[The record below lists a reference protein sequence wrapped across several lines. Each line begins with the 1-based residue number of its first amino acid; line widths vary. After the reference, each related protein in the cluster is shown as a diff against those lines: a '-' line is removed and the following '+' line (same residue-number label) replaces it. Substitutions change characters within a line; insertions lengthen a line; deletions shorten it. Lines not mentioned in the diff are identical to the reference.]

1 MSTFERMLS
10 VLNATTSTA
19 TERLF
24 FGSEGAS
31 PRGRGTAGTVTPS
44 VVYRKRGKRRAGG
57 DGSLSSESLE
67 QRQLLA
73 VSTFA
78 TPQDGGL
85 VTIVAEGG
93 DNVYI
98 QQVATAPQSLY
109 VADNSSFWGRTVVGG
124 PTIAASSPGSFAK
137 QLLAGQD
144 FNTIDQILITSGTRR
159 VESVPQ
165 FAQGYPMISPSVT
178 RFTLSGPGLDTF
190 VGLFEPV
197 RLIEGTLALV
207 QADGRTTK
215 WNFSNFGNGLPVLT
229 SGIGVTTTASVG
241 EMYPTAIGIVDANNS
256 FQNGQKSGVEFSWN
270 VPTLSRVPTIER
282 VAWSQNHETGSGN
295 RTDLNVLPA
304 GPAFEA
310 FISLPNATGPGLNTI
325 IPSSFSGRISVDGQF
340 LFDITTSR
348 DGTLYFNGQQRG
360 VWRGAGFFEMS
371 ISGALVVGSEQNPET
386 REYPRGIRLTTSGA
400 VPLALLSAEYGV
412 ASGGAPV
419 SATVFAGQDIT
430 AGLDINLLSPGSVIN
445 IDSPVLVPNTRA
457 AHGVSLRASTID
469 LNAPITVKSLGLE
482 NKVKVGAQEFTLT
495 TVTKAGRVD
504 MGSPVA
510 ISQLGL
516 ETATAVAEIVGGK
529 VSQVIVPVGFGG
541 AGYDPA
547 SPPRVTI
554 SAPVNDTAE
563 VQLTGLVNGSVSS
576 VAILAGG
583 SAYAAP
589 PRVIFDDPSEAGGR
603 VARAVAVVG
612 APPGSAV
619 VGINLEDGG
628 SGYTTAPSVRLVNAV
643 GAAGGGASATATI
656 VGSLSTGGL
665 FISNGGFGYIPNST
679 LTLAITGTGS
689 GAAGIARVD
698 QLGVVSSVTITNGGT
713 GYDLNNTRI
722 TLPDPPVSTGIRA
735 EAEADIDPA
744 TGRVVGLKVVG
755 DGGSGYGR
763 IPTVTIAPPLAAS
776 SAAAPI
782 ATITGGSV
790 SNIDFGSGRDLKLTV
805 QNVSASGQVLAA
817 YVAFGN
823 GGTGYTNGS
832 IVAIDSGAT
841 GSGRSA
847 QFRILE
853 VSRTGGVLRVE
864 PISGGERYVVGET
877 LAHDGVASRG
887 RGYRATDPPRVW
899 VARPDDPSGRQ
910 ATAEAI
916 VGIGGAIERFNI
928 IDGGSG
934 YSTAPLVTVAALTPL
949 AVAETAR
956 FNAAIQAGIF
966 DIDLADDPFT
976 STERAQLLVSQ
987 AGSLRSDVATAPAL
1001 GIDAQVASSVR
1012 AEIHQGDVLIEG
1024 VVNAKNQ
1031 SYLLASEVG
1040 DQHLAPFL
1048 FTTEAVGSGLQTG
1061 RILGGD
1067 VAVTLANDLP
1077 TPQSSAV
1084 AFNVVSLQTDV
1095 DSLRV
1100 RAARTNGAPITQPFP
1115 YRLDIQ
1121 EQSDL
1126 AVDALAA
1133 SSFPISF
1140 TANGNMNFN
1149 AALATAGG
1157 FAIAAQKNLT
1167 VNAPISTTYGQIVLS
1182 GRALTVGGSL
1192 RVTDE
1197 PADES
1202 RQDIVL
1208 DASSGAITLRGGVVH
1223 APGRVVMRQK
1233 SGRVPSLRDFS
1244 AEGGATTIFTDQ
1256 TISVP
1261 ISVADDFFFDD
1272 LSVRISLAATN
1283 PAFSLSGLSADLV
1296 APNGASYALFSR
1308 FAASGK
1314 AMTDTVFTPTA
1325 RNQLFGPE
1333 PYTGSFRPISAA
1345 SLEQLYNRFS
1355 ARGTWRLNI
1364 TSNTFSSN
1372 TPSQVLGSVSAVRLS
1387 LRDPVGAPAGNVYG
1401 TSRVI
1406 ANSLLIDAEGA
1417 VGNPAVQPDSNEF
1430 YLQTDVTTVEGT
1442 TNSSFSLADINQVH
1456 VVSLRAGGLVSL
1468 RADGVDLPDGRAAL
1482 KAELDDV
1489 PSLDASALAGS
1500 IDIEVTTARS
1510 LEIGNSQ
1517 LLSLAA
1523 PFRKGLSPMA
1533 AAGNVKIRTLGGSQ
1547 GGGITV
1553 LDAPLAGSS
1562 SRSVRFVAESP
1573 LQNAKYVSGVPGTFP
1588 DRVEPLTNGVLGSLF
1603 PGNPTLSIGDRIL
1616 VAGGVNGAG
1625 ERANGVY
1632 VVKSVGGVASKWQI
1646 VRASDADTL
1655 GELPSR
1661 TFVRP
1666 AEGNKAGQT
1675 YQVVHGIVTPQR
1687 FGLDPIVVTPVTL
1700 TNNIGSNDPVDVVSY
1715 VVSTSDGT
1723 NSSAGSLGKMISL
1736 RQLNDTS
1743 SSPNIVQQMDVLF
1756 SAGISSPIRLA
1767 QELPIITKAF
1777 AIDGRRRYQAAALQA
1792 PVVVDG
1798 SRIVTTRTNR
1808 SVGLTTPVD
1817 GFVFSQSAGGA
1828 TAAALQGVIVGGFT
1842 RGAAVKVDGAANVL
1856 IDGVTVGLDDQGVR
1870 AANQK
1875 GIVVTS
1881 ALAGGTNGVTIANS
1895 VIAGG
1900 VVAGLSLEGQASG
1913 VQIYGTKIGVAN
1925 ASNTVGISIS
1935 STGQNTIGNVAFAKN
1950 FISNNGT
1957 GMVLAAGAVTMINT
1971 QVSGNVA
1978 DGIRINGGAHAIG
1991 RIARPQPRDSYANDI
2006 FGNGGFGVS
2015 FRDAATARNQVVV
2028 GNLIGAA
2035 GANRQGNVGV
2045 GGVVAPV
2052 AFGYVPN
2059 AKTGVDSKENLHL
2072 TVVATTPTVTPGRP
2086 TVTPG
2091 RPVGRPPVRRTPMA
2105 WRPRR

>member
-1 MSTFERMLS
+1 M
-10 VLNATTSTA
+10 
-19 TERLF
+19 
-24 FGSEGAS
+24 
-31 PRGRGTAGTVTPS
+31 
-44 VVYRKRGKRRAGG
+44 
-57 DGSLSSESLE
+57 LE

-78 TPQDGGL
+78 SLQDGGL

-98 QQVATAPQSLY
+98 QQVATSPQSLY
-109 VADNSSFWGRTVVGG
+109 VADNSSFSGRTVVGG
-124 PTIAASSPGSFAK
+124 PTVSASSPGSFTK
-137 QLLAGQD
+137 QLLAGQN

-165 FAQGYPMISPSVT
+165 SAQGYPMISPSVT

-190 VGLFEPV
+190 QDFLEGP

-207 QADGRTTK
+207 QADGRTTR
-215 WNFSNFGNGLPVLT
+215 WSFSNFGSGLPTLI
-229 SGIGVTTTASVG
+229 SGIGINATASPG
-241 EMYPTAIGIVDANNS
+241 DMYPTAITIVDANDGFARS
-256 FQNGQKSGVEFSWN
+256 QRSGLELLWN

-282 VAWSQNHETGSGN
+282 VAWYQNHFIGSGN

-304 GPAFEA
+304 APASSA

-325 IPSSFSGRISVDGQF
+325 IPSSFSSRLNVDRQYF
-340 LFDITTSR
+340 FDVTTGK

-360 VWRGAGFFEMS
+360 VWDRQVRNSGGGGGIGGGNAVFEMS
-371 ISGALVVGSEQNPET
+371 VTGRLLVGSEQDPVT
-386 REYPRGIRLTTSGA
+386 KEYRRGIELTTSGP
-400 VPLALLSAEYGV
+400 VSLSLLTAEYGV

-419 SATVFAGQDIT
+419 SATVFAGQNIT

-445 IDSPVLVPNTRA
+445 IDSPVSVPNTRA

-469 LNAPITVKSLGLE
+469 LNAPVTVKSLGLE
-482 NKVKVGAQEFTLT
+482 TKVKVGAQEFTLT
-495 TVTKAGRVD
+495 TVAKAGRVD
-504 MGSPVA
+504 IGSPIA
-510 ISQLGL
+510 TSQLGF
-516 ETATAVAEIVGGK
+516 ETATAVAEIISGK
-529 VSQVIVPVGFGG
+529 VSRFVVPVGFGG
-541 AGYDPA
+541 AGYDPTNL
-547 SPPRVTI
+547 PRVTI
-554 SAPVNDTAE
+554 SAPANDTAE
-563 VQLTGLVNGSVSS
+563 VQLTGLVNGRVSS

-583 SAYAAP
+583 SLYAQAP
-589 PRVIFDDPSEAGGR
+589 AVVFDSPSETGGR
-603 VARAVAVVG
+603 VATATAVVG
-612 APPGSAV
+612 TDVNKAV
-619 VGINLEDGG
+619 LGINLQDGG
-628 SGYTTAPSVRLVNAV
+628 SGYTTAPAVRLVTAL
-643 GAAGGGASATATI
+643 GTAGGGATATAAI

-665 FISNGGFGYIPNST
+665 FVSNGGFGYTPNSR

-689 GAAGIARVD
+689 GAAGTAQVD
-698 QLGVVSSVTITNGGT
+698 QTGRVTSVTITNGGT
-713 GYDLNNTRI
+713 GYDFTNTRI
-722 TLPDPPVSTGIRA
+722 TIPDPPVSTGTPA
-735 EAEADIDPA
+735 EAEAVVDPA
-744 TGRVVGLKVVG
+744 TGRVVGLNILRG
-755 DGGSGYGR
+755 GGSGYGQ

-782 ATITGGSV
+782 ATITTGGSV

-805 QNVSASGQVLAA
+805 QNVSLSGQVLAA
-817 YVAFGN
+817 YVGFGD
-823 GGTGYTNGS
+823 GGSGYTKGS
-832 IVAIDSGAT
+832 IVAIDSGST
-841 GSGRSA
+841 LFGRSA

-853 VSRTGGVLRVE
+853 VNRTGGVLRVE
-864 PISGGERYVVGET
+864 PISGGEGYEAGET

-887 RGYRATDPPRVW
+887 RGYRADDPPRVW

-910 ATAEAI
+910 ATARA
-916 VGIGGAIERFNI
+916 VIGGSGAITRFQI

-956 FNAAIQAGIF
+956 FNAEIQAGIF

-987 AGSLRSDVATAPAL
+987 AGSLRSDVVTVPAL
-1001 GIDAQVASSVR
+1001 GIDARVATSVR

-1031 SYLLASEVG
+1031 SYLLESEVG
-1040 DQHLAPFL
+1040 DQYLAPFF

-1084 AFNVVSLQTDV
+1084 AFNVVALQTDV

-1100 RAARTNGAPITQPFP
+1100 RAARTNGDPLAQPFP

-1140 TANGNMNFN
+1140 TAQGKLDFN

-1167 VNAPISTTYGQIVLS
+1167 VSAPVSTTFGQIALS
-1182 GRALTVGGSL
+1182 GSALTVGGSL

-1202 RQDIVL
+1202 RQDIIL
-1208 DASSGAITLRGGVVH
+1208 EASSGAITLRGGVVQ

-1233 SGRVPSLRDFS
+1233 SGRVPSLTEFT
-1244 AEGGATTIFTDQ
+1244 AGGPATIFTDR

-1261 ISVADDFFFDD
+1261 ISVTGDFVFDD
-1272 LSVRISLAATN
+1272 LSVQISLAATN
-1283 PAFSLSGLSADLV
+1283 TALSLSSLSANLI

-1314 AMTDTVFTPTA
+1314 AMTDTIFTPTA
-1325 RNQLFGPE
+1325 TNRLSGAE
-1333 PYTGSFRPISAA
+1333 PYTGSFRPVDAA
-1345 SLEQLYNRFS
+1345 SIEQLYNRVS
-1355 ARGTWRLNI
+1355 ARGTWRLDI
-1364 TSNTFSSN
+1364 TSNNFLNS
-1372 TPSQVLGSVSAVRLS
+1372 PSQVLGSVSAVKLS
-1387 LRDPVGAPAGNVYG
+1387 LRDPVGAPAGNIYG
-1401 TSRVI
+1401 TSRVV

-1417 VGNPAVQPDSNEF
+1417 VGNPSVQPNNNEF
-1430 YLQTDVTTVEGT
+1430 YLQTDVSTVEGT
-1442 TNSSFSLADINQVH
+1442 AGNSFSLADSNQVH

-1468 RADGVDLPDGRAAL
+1468 RADGVDLPAGRAAL
-1482 KAELDDV
+1482 KAGLDDV
-1489 PSLDASALAGS
+1489 PSLDVSALAGS
-1500 IDIEVTTARS
+1500 IDIDVTTARS

-1523 PFRKGLSPMA
+1523 PFRRGLSSMK

-1547 GGGITV
+1547 GGGIVV

-1562 SRSVRFVAESP
+1562 SRSVRFVAESA

-1603 PGNPTLSIGDRIL
+1603 SGNPTLSIGDRIL

-1625 ERANGVY
+1625 SKANGVY
-1632 VVKSVGGVASKWQI
+1632 VVKLVGGGSSKWQM

-1661 TFVRP
+1661 TFVSP
-1666 AEGNKAGQT
+1666 ADGDKAGQV
-1675 YQVVHGIVTPQR
+1675 YQLVHGIVTAQR
-1687 FGLDPIVVTPVTL
+1687 FGLDPINVTPVTL
-1700 TNNIGSNDPVDVVSY
+1700 TNNIGSNDPADVVSY

-1723 NSSAGSLGKMISL
+1723 NSSPGSLGKMISL
-1736 RQLNDTS
+1736 SQMNDTS
-1743 SSPNIVQQMDVLF
+1743 ASPNIAQQMDFLF
-1756 SAGISSPIRLA
+1756 SGGINSPIRLA
-1767 QELPIITKAF
+1767 QELPVITKAF
-1777 AIDGRRRYQAAALQA
+1777 AIDGRRRYQRAALQS

-1817 GFVFSQSAGGA
+1817 GFVFSRAAGGA
-1828 TAAALQGVIVGGFT
+1828 TAAALRGVIVGGFT
-1842 RGAAVKVDGAANVL
+1842 RGAAIKVDGAANVL
-1856 IDGVTVGLDDQGVR
+1856 IDGVTVGLDDLGVR

-1925 ASNTVGISIS
+1925 ASNTVGISMS
-1935 STGQNTIGNVAFAKN
+1935 SSGRNTIGSAAFAKN
-1950 FISNNGT
+1950 FINNNGT
-1957 GMVLAAGAVTMINT
+1957 GMVLATGAVTMINT

-1991 RIARPQPRDSYANDI
+1991 RIARPQPRDSYANEI

-2015 FRDAATARNQVVV
+2015 FRDAATARSQVVV

-2059 AKTGVDSKENLHL
+2059 AKTGVDSKENLYL
-2072 TVVATTPTVTPGRP
+2072 TVVATPPKVTPGK
-2086 TVTPG
+2086 
-2091 RPVGRPPVRRTPMA
+2091 PVARPPVRTPTP